1 MQFVLSLHSLLR
13 WAIVLVG
20 LWTFINS
27 LSGAISSRKFATKD
41 NLSNLLFMIFCDLQ
55 LVFGLILYF
64 GNGWFSMLTNNAKE
78 VMHNSIS
85 RFFTVEH
92 SLMMIIAWVLV
103 HIGRAAVKKAS
114 TDELKF
120 KRMLV
125 YFGFAILLILIAIPW
140 PFRQLGD
147 HPWFR
152 GF

>member
-1 MQFVLSLHSLLR
+1 
-13 WAIVLVG
+13 
-20 LWTFINS
+20 
-27 LSGAISSRKFATKD
+27 
-41 NLSNLLFMIFCDLQ
+41 MIFCDLQ

-103 HIGRAAVKKAS
+103 HVGRAAVKKAT
-114 TDELKF
+114 TDEGKF
-120 KRMLV
+120 KNMLV